1 MKPIITIIII
11 LLAAMFMVSCNESNV
26 VGAEDVS
33 VLEDANFTIME
44 YLFTSTELIVK
55 GTVSN
60 DSDATFYPPWYIEA
74 DFYADSTFT
83 TKFGGDRT
91 TINYSL
97 APGENTLW
105 QLTYS
110 SSLIIE
116 SDYPNFA
123 VKNLRAF
130 MEE

>member
-1 MKPIITIIII
+1 MKPIITIVVI
-11 LLAAMFMVSCNESNV
+11 LMSAIFMISCNESSV
-26 VGAEDVS
+26 VGADDVS
-33 VLEDANFTIME
+33 VLEDANFEITE
-44 YLFTSTELIVK
+44 YLFTSSELIVK

-60 DSDATFYPPWYIEA
+60 DGDDTFYPPWYIEA
-74 DFYADSTFT
+74 EFYADSTFT
-83 TKFGGDRT
+83 TKFGGTRT
-91 TINYSL
+91 TKNYSL

-116 SDYPNFA
+116 SDYPNFR
-123 VKNLRAF
+123 VKNLRAY

>member
-1 MKPIITIIII
+1 MKTIITILTI
-11 LLAAMFMVSCNESNV
+11 LLAAMFIVSCNENSV
-26 VGAEDVS
+26 VGADDVS
-33 VLEDANFTIME
+33 VLEDATFEITE

-60 DSDATFYPPWYIEA
+60 DGDATFYPPWYIEA
-74 DFYADSTFT
+74 EFYADSTFT
-83 TKFGGDRT
+83 TKFGGTRT
-91 TINYSL
+91 TKNYSL

-116 SDYPNFA
+116 SDYPDFRI
-123 VKNLRAF
+123 KNLRAY

>member
-1 MKPIITIIII
+1 MKSIITITVII
-11 LLAAMFMVSCNESNV
+11 LTVIFTVSCNESSV
-26 VGAEDVS
+26 VGADDVS
-33 VLEDANFTIME
+33 VLDDANFEITE
-44 YLFTSTELIVK
+44 SLFTSTELIVK

-60 DSDATFYPPWYIEA
+60 DGDDTFYPPWYIEA
-74 DFYADSTFT
+74 EFYADSTFT
-83 TKFGGDRT
+83 TKFGGTRT
-91 TINYSL
+91 TVNYSL
-97 APGENTLW
+97 ASGENTLW

-123 VKNLRAF
+123 VKNLRAY

>member
-1 MKPIITIIII
+1 MKLIITII
-11 LLAAMFMVSCNESNV
+11 LVAMFMVSCNESNV
-26 VGAEDVS
+26 VGADDVS
-33 VLEDANFTIME
+33 VLEDANFTITE

-60 DSDATFYPPWYIEA
+60 DGNDTFYPIWYIEA
-74 DFYADSTFT
+74 EFYADSTFV
-83 TKFGGDRT
+83 TKFGGA
-91 TINYSL
+91 TIAKNYSL

-110 SSLIIE
+110 SSLIVE

-123 VKNLRAF
+123 VKNLRAY

>member
-1 MKPIITIIII
+1 MKSIITIVAI
-11 LLAAMFMVSCNESNV
+11 LLAVIFIVSCNESNV
-26 VGAEDVS
+26 VGAEDVHE
-33 VLEDANFTIME
+33 LEDANFEITE
-44 YLFTSTELIVK
+44 YLFTSSELIVK

-60 DSDATFYPPWYIEA
+60 DGDDNFYPPWYIEA

-83 TKFGGDRT
+83 TKFGGERT

-97 APGENTLW
+97 APGENTIW

-123 VKNLRAF
+123 VKNLRAY

>member
-1 MKPIITIIII
+1 MKSIITIVAI
-11 LLAAMFMVSCNESNV
+11 LLTAMFMFSCNESNV
-26 VGAEDVS
+26 VGADEVS
-33 VLEDANFTIME
+33 VLEDANFEITE

-60 DSDATFYPPWYIEA
+60 DGDDTFYPPWYIEA

-123 VKNLRAF
+123 VKNLRAY

>member
-1 MKPIITIIII
+1 MKSIITIVAI
-11 LLAAMFMVSCNESNV
+11 LLTAMFMVSCNESNV
-26 VGAEDVS
+26 VGAEDVHE
-33 VLEDANFTIME
+33 LEDANFEITE
-44 YLFTSTELIVK
+44 YLFTSSELIVK

-60 DSDATFYPPWYIEA
+60 DGDDTFYPPWYIEA

-97 APGENTLW
+97 ASGENTLW

-110 SSLIIE
+110 SNLIIE

-123 VKNLRAF
+123 VKNLRAY

>member
-1 MKPIITIIII
+1 MKPIITITAI
-11 LLAAMFMVSCNESNV
+11 LMSAIFMISCNENSI
-26 VGAEDVS
+26 VGADDVS
-33 VLEDANFTIME
+33 VLEDANFEITE
-44 YLFTSTELIVK
+44 YLFTSTELIVT

-60 DSDATFYPPWYIEA
+60 DGDDTFYPPWYIEA
-74 DFYADSTFT
+74 EFYADSTFT
-83 TKFGGDRT
+83 TKFGGTRT

-110 SSLIIE
+110 SSLIVE

-123 VKNLRAF
+123 VKNLRAYN
-130 MEE
+130 EE